1 MMPLPR
7 LGLGSGLEANPRSR
21 QSLQEAVASSE
32 AQQLL
37 VSGKRP
43 RDTVLALRVPGNL
56 SAESTLVEWGREE
69 GREEGGQKG
78 KNEN

>member
-1 MMPLPR
+1 M
-7 LGLGSGLEANPRSR
+7 
-21 QSLQEAVASSE
+21 ASSE